1 VKEDL
6 MSARLNINLKTLTIY
21 LTFTLV
27 VSLLQYMLMLSF
39 LSDDLIDVTQLKLI
53 LGENLEISLS
63 ILLHLIPL
71 NTVLVLL
78 LCLNYLI
85 KSSTMEFKK
94 QVSGKQIRKVSYI
107 GEKSL
112 FAEALKVSLSLI
124 FLLCLLSLIILP
136 TLCPFALYKS
146 VLNLYQTIPALKD
159 VVYLFE
165 GLHSFLV
172 ATLGSYASAFRSSL
186 WPMVDPLV
194 RLDATW
200 RYLVSQNL
208 ISWFTS
214 ALAILY
220 VRQYRKIR
228 KV

>member
-1 VKEDL
+1 VKEDS
-6 MSARLNINLKTLTIY
+6 MSARLNINPKTLTIY
-21 LTFTLV
+21 LTFTLI
-27 VSLLQYMLMLSF
+27 VSALQYMLMLSF
-39 LSDDLIDVTQLKLI
+39 LSDGLIDVTQLKLV

-94 QVSGKQIRKVSYI
+94 QASGKQIKKVSYA

-112 FAEALKVSLSLI
+112 FAEALKVSLRLI

-136 TLCPFALYKS
+136 ALCPLALYKS
-146 VLNLYQTIPALKD
+146 VLNLYKTIPALKD

-172 ATLGSYASAFRSSL
+172 ATLGPYASAFRSSL
-186 WPMVDPLV
+186 WPMVDPLI
-194 RLDATW
+194 RLDDTW
-200 RYLVSQNL
+200 RYLISQNL
-208 ISWFTS
+208 ISWLTS

-220 VRQYRKIR
+220 VRQYRR